1 MGRFIQSR
9 RYSSADRRGCLIEKG
24 DRMKLSFVVVVA
36 MVAGPVAFADDS
48 DDRAKLTIESV
59 TSIHPGLVPHARL
72 DWAGF
77 HS

>member
-1 MGRFIQSR
+1 LLIP
-9 RYSSADRRGCLIEKG
+9 SSF
-24 DRMKLSFVVVVA
+24 LSA
-36 MVAGPVAFADDS
+36 